1 MSDRDR
7 ERRQLGKEGEQREM
21 RMWEEEERVSVIV
34 CLESKESFVTYRRGA
49 DQICRRASVP
59 GGGNGSVERA
69 RVDGKVTGFGM
80 VTSQAGCYERSFTG
94 C

>member
-49 DQICRRASVP
+49 DQILIVE
-59 GGGNGSVERA
+59 GGGIRSRRG
-69 RVDGKVTGFGM
+69 GKVG
-80 VTSQAGCYERSFTG
+80 
-94 C
+94 

>member
-49 DQICRRASVP
+49 DQILRVE
-59 GGGNGSVERA
+59 GGGIRSRRG
-69 RVDGKVTGFGM
+69 GKVG
-80 VTSQAGCYERSFTG
+80 
-94 C
+94 